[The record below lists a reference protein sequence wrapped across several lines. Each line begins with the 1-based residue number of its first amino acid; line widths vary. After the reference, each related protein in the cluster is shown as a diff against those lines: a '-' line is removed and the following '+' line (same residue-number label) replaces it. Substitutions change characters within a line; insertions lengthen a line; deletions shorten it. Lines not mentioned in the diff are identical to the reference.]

1 MEYVPGTDL
10 EHVLQR
16 ERRLDP
22 ERVGRLLGQLCSA
35 LQAAHN
41 EGIIHRD
48 LKPANIMITPD
59 GRLKVL
65 DFGLAKAMTEQPK
78 ERDSEDSPTVSSAST
93 LKGLILGTAAYMS
106 PEQAKGL
113 AADRRSDV
121 WAFGV
126 VLLELLTGQRAFAGD
141 TASEVLA
148 AVLLKEPAI
157 PAGLSPPIERLLR
170 RCLRK
175 DPRHRLQA
183 IGEARIAIAE
193 AEAGVGPIS
202 GAPSKPV
209 APAAIPRAW
218 WLRRPAT
225 PTALRM
231 KTLVPDQAQTILLQN
246 WLSPAR

>member
-1 MEYVPGTDL
+1 M
-10 EHVLQR
+10 
-16 ERRLDP
+16 
-22 ERVGRLLGQLCSA
+22 
-35 LQAAHN
+35 
-41 EGIIHRD
+41 
-48 LKPANIMITPD
+48 
-59 GRLKVL
+59 
-65 DFGLAKAMTEQPK
+65 
-78 ERDSEDSPTVSSAST
+78 
-93 LKGLILGTAAYMS
+93 KGLILGTAAYMS

-157 PAGLSPPIERLLR
+157 PGGLSPPIERLLR
-170 RCLRK
+170 RCLKK

-193 AEAGVGPIS
+193 AEAEVGPIS

-209 APAAIPRAW
+209 APAAIPRALAAGLVMLVLVAGGFAAAW